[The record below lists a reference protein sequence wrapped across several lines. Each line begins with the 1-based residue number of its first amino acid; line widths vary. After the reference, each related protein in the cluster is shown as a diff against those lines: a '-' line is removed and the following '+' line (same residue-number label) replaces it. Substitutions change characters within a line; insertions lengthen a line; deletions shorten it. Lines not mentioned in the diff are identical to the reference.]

1 MTRVKLFVE
10 LHGDRASGDAPEVRG
25 GLTWLGSRRFV
36 AVEFDAGPLSDTG
49 ARKVLRLIR
58 LAEQVSAPV
67 LVVGHPEGVS
77 SGIFAVV
84 RALRAAKVPV
94 TLVGHN
100 WGALA
105 DENHVDVL
113 SSLPDF

>member
-1 MTRVKLFVE
+1 MSRVKLFVE
-10 LHGDRASGDAPEVRG
+10 LHGDRASGDASEVRG
-25 GLTWLGSRRFV
+25 GLTWMGSHRFV
-36 AVEFDAGPLSDTG
+36 AVEFEAEPLSGAG

-67 LVVGHPEGVS
+67 LIVGRPGGVS
-77 SGIFAVV
+77 SGVFGVV

-94 TLVGHN
+94 TLVGHE

-105 DENHVDVL
+105 NETHVNVL
-113 SSLPDF
+113 SSLPHF